1 MGDENEAEAAAARL
15 EMALDR
21 IAALAARP
29 VVLSAAPMPQAVG
42 PQAVGPQAV
51 ANPAASADYPAMDV
65 AALSGRL
72 DALIAELRGAL
83 AG

>member
-1 MGDENEAEAAAARL
+1 MSDAAEAGLSDGIEAEAAAMRL
-15 EMALDR
+15 EQALER

-29 VVLSAAPMPQAVG
+29 VQAAANPVIANL
-42 PQAVGPQAV
+42 AV
-51 ANPAASADYPAMDV
+51 ANLADGASIDV
-65 AALSGRL
+65 AVLSGRL

>member
-1 MGDENEAEAAAARL
+1 MSDENEAEAAAARL

-29 VVLSAAPMPQAVG
+29 VVLSAAPAPQG
-42 PQAVGPQAV
+42 V

>member
-1 MGDENEAEAAAARL
+1 MSDVAEAGLSDGIEAEAAAMRL
-15 EMALDR
+15 EQALER

-29 VVLSAAPMPQAVG
+29 GQAPANL
-42 PQAVGPQAV
+42 AV
-51 ANPAASADYPAMDV
+51 ANLADGASIDV
-65 AALSGRL
+65 AVLSGRL

>member
-1 MGDENEAEAAAARL
+1 MGDENEAEAAAVRL
-15 EMALDR
+15 EQALER

-29 VVLSAAPMPQAVG
+29 FAPPVTL
-42 PQAVGPQAV
+42 VPQAV
-51 ANPAASADYPAMDV
+51 ANPAASADDPSMDV

>member
-1 MGDENEAEAAAARL
+1 MSDGNEAEAAAARL
-15 EMALDR
+15 EQALER
-21 IAALAARP
+21 IAVLAARP
-29 VVLSAAPMPQAVG
+29 LS
-42 PQAVGPQAV
+42 AV
-51 ANPAASADYPAMDV
+51 ANPSDGASMDV

>member
-1 MGDENEAEAAAARL
+1 MSDENETEAAAARL

-29 VVLSAAPMPQAVG
+29 AAPMPQA
-42 PQAVGPQAV
+42 AMPQAV

-65 AALSGRL
+65 AVLSGRL